1 MEICSFTIESF
12 APFLLISAQIGSNNV
27 FSNISVLLPLT
38 RMIKVNSE
46 LLINTLRAVFFLIEN
61 SENRSY
67 LMLTFILIYAGLSI
81 VIGAKGI
88 TIQLLN
94 NDVSSQSM

>member
-1 MEICSFTIESF
+1 
-12 APFLLISAQIGSNNV
+12 
-27 FSNISVLLPLT
+27 
-38 RMIKVNSE
+38 MIKVNSE

-67 LMLTFILIYAGLSI
+67 LMLTFILIYTGLNR

-88 TIQLLN
+88 TIQLPN
-94 NDVSSQSM
+94 NDVSGQLVCCRAETHNKVFVLFHFIWTCAHCASFFLKALTLFGI